1 MKKILVTGGNG
12 LVGNAIKSISNLYPD
27 YNFVYTTHQEAD
39 LTNRNHVRGLFNVEK
54 PNYVI
59 HTAAR
64 VGGIGKNLNS
74 PAQQFYNN
82 ILMNTHVIH
91 EAYEAGVE
99 KLLAFSSV
107 CAFPD
112 HATVLREDI
121 LHDGPPY
128 YAHGSYA
135 YSKRMVDIQIK
146 SYRKQYDIK
155 HYTSVLPVNIFGE
168 HDNYDL
174 ENGHVVP
181 SLIRKCYDA
190 KEKEV
195 PFEVWGTGI
204 AKREFC
210 YAADLAKICVE
221 LLKKEQDIPDLLI
234 VSDNKEYSIKE
245 LVEFISKHFN
255 YDNIRWLSD
264 KPNGQLRRSS
274 DTSKFR
280 SLFPDFQFTP
290 IEIAMEKS
298 VNWFVSN
305 YPNIRGV

>member
-12 LVGNAIKSISNLYPD
+12 LVGNALKSVSSVYPE
-27 YNFVYTTHQEAD
+27 YNFVFVDHKSAD
-39 LTNRNHVRGLFNVEK
+39 LTNQAHVKSVFKTEK
-54 PNYVI
+54 PDYVI

-64 VGGIGKNLNS
+64 VGGIGKNLAS
-74 PAQQFYNN
+74 PAEQFFHN
-82 ILMNTHVIH
+82 IIMNTLVID
-91 EAYEAGVE
+91 EAYQQGVE

-112 HATVLREDI
+112 NATVIKEEI

-146 SYRKQYDIK
+146 SYRKQYGIK
-155 HYTSVLPVNIFGE
+155 HYSSVLPVNIFGE

-190 KEKEV
+190 KSSNK
-195 PFEVWGTGI
+195 PFQVWGTGI

-210 YAADLAKICVE
+210 YSKDLAKICVE
-221 LLKKEQDIPDLLI
+221 LLKMEDDTPDLLI
-234 VSDNKEYSIKE
+234 VSDNKEFSIRE
-245 LVEFISKHFN
+245 LVERITQYFEYPN
-255 YDNIRWLSD
+255 VEYLSE
-264 KPNGQLRRSS
+264 KPNGQLRRPS
-274 DTSKFR
+274 DTARFR
-280 SLFPDFQFTP
+280 SLFPDFKFTDLD
-290 IEIAMEKS
+290 IAIKNS
-298 VNWFVSN
+298 VEWFLQN
-305 YPNIRGV
+305 YPNIRGI